1 MSGHSK
7 WANIKY
13 KKEAADKKRGQ
24 LFSKLARQISIAA
37 KEGGGDPE
45 KNNTLRMII
54 DRARSF
60 NMPKENI
67 ERAIKRGTG
76 EIEGVKYERATYEAF
91 GPGNTAIIIEVVTDN
106 KNRTLSEVKQA
117 LNKNGG
123 KIAQEGSLRWMFE
136 RKGVITINVKKQN
149 ESLSR
154 EDLELKIIEADA
166 ENFRWVEEDYIEVY
180 VKPEDLEKVKK
191 NLTSQSIIIEDT
203 SLDWVAKEVINPP
216 ENIKEKNRK
225 LFEILNNLDSV
236 QEIYSNINF

>member
-24 LFSKLARQISIAA
+24 LFSKLARQISMAA
-37 KEGGGDPE
+37 REGGGDPE
-45 KNNTLRMII
+45 KNPTLRMII

-76 EIEGVKYERATYEAF
+76 EIEGVKYEKATYEAF

-106 KNRTLSEVKQA
+106 KNRALSEIRQV

-123 KIAQEGSLRWMFE
+123 KMAQEGSLRWMFE
-136 RKGVITINVKKQN
+136 RKGVITINLNKQDKF
-149 ESLSR
+149 LSK

-166 ENFRWVEEDYIEVY
+166 ENFHWIEENYIEVY
-180 VKPEDLEKVKK
+180 TTPEELENVKK
-191 NLTSQSIIIEDT
+191 SLVSQGITIEDA
-203 SLDWVAKEVINPP
+203 SLDWVAKEIINPP
-216 ENIKEKNRK
+216 DNIKEKNRR
-225 LFEILNNLDSV
+225 LFEALNELDSV
-236 QEIYSNINF
+236 QEVYSNINL